1 MLSNKGGMNER
12 RWGGGWETMWI
23 TWRQSV
29 SGRDKS
35 AKALRQEG
43 VWCVPEITVRVATFD

>member
-1 MLSNKGGMNER
+1 
-12 RWGGGWETMWI
+12 MWI

-29 SGRDKS
+29 SGRENS

-43 VWCVPEITVRVATFD
+43 VWCVPETAKVRMATTVD